1 MGWILIIFPLFFI
14 LMISCCFIWVYNS
27 PDDEE
32 NYAMDMEWHISTE
45 EPPDM
50 LDEQEHRF

>member
-14 LMISCCFIWVYNS
+14 LMICCCFIWVYTS

-32 NYAMDMEWHISTE
+32 NYAMDMERHISAE